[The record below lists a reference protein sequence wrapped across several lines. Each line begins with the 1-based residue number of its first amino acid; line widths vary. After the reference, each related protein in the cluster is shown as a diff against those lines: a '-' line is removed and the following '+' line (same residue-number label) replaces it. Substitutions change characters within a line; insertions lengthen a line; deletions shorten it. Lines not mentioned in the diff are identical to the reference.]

1 MSMIADLLDVDMEE
15 SMGTLDG
22 VGLADPV
29 NADIEEN
36 SSDGVRLRAYM
47 FSVRHN

>member
-1 MSMIADLLDVDMEE
+1 MSMTADPLDVDMEE
-15 SMGTLDG
+15 STGTPVA

-36 SSDGVRLRAYM
+36 SSGGV
-47 FSVRHN
+47 